1 MGALMELPRINLTEL
16 WLVFGPAWLVMMA
29 DVDSASIITAMQ
41 TGASTKYEFV
51 LVLLLLVIPLYFI
64 QEVAGRVG
72 AVTRKGLGLLIREN
86 FSRNIAIA
94 LSVPM
99 AAADFLSYV
108 VNYAG
113 IAIGMSILGVSPII
127 SIPIAYIVHI
137 LIVFNKRYESAEKVL
152 LAVSMV
158 MLVAYLA
165 AMRNGISNYPLVP
178 SQLDNSFFFLLAAN
192 VGAVIMP
199 FMLFYQT
206 TATAQKKF
214 HCVNATKIET
224 LVGAFASQLIM
235 IAIVVVSSS
244 LAIGSQLS
252 NPEAI
257 SGAIMSIGGGI
268 APYIFALGLVAAGF
282 LALVVISMAS
292 AWGVAEAVGIK
303 RDGWFKIYV
312 LESLPA
318 AAVPILYPHLISLTL
333 NLMVALVFV
342 LIGPVIALGLIAR
355 KKRLMGKCALC
366 GWEGAAFWGSV
377 ILIIAC
383 GLAAF
388 I

>member
-1 MGALMELPRINLTEL
+1 MELPKIDLSEL

-41 TGASTKYEFV
+41 TGASTKYEFII
-51 LVLLLLVIPLYFI
+51 VLLLLVIPLYFI

-72 AVTRKGLGLLIREN
+72 AATKKGLGHLIREN
-86 FSRNIAIA
+86 FSRKIAVA
-94 LSVPM
+94 LSLPM

-113 IAIGMSILGVSPII
+113 IAIGASILGVPPII
-127 SIPIAYIVHI
+127 SIPVAYAIHI
-137 LIVFNKRYESAEKVL
+137 LIVFKKRYESAEKIL
-152 LAVSMV
+152 LAVSVIMV
-158 MLVAYLA
+158 VAYLA
-165 AMRNGISNYPLVP
+165 FMRGGISSYPLLP
-178 SQLDNSFFFLLAAN
+178 SSLDDSFFFLLAAN

-214 HCVNATKIET
+214 HSVQATRIET
-224 LVGAFASQLIM
+224 IVGAFASQAIM

-244 LAIGSQLS
+244 LAFGPSFTSSDGIA
-252 NPEAI
+252 N
-257 SGAIMSIGGGI
+257 AIMGIGGGV
-268 APYIFALGLVAAGF
+268 APFIFAIGLVAAGF
-282 LALVVISMAS
+282 LALVVISLAS
-292 AWGVAEAVGIK
+292 AWGVAEALDIK

-318 AAVPILYPHLISLTL
+318 AAVPLLYPHLVSLTL
-333 NLMVALVFV
+333 SLMVALVFV
-342 LIGPVIALGLIAR
+342 LIGPVIAMGLLAQDE
-355 KKRLMGKCALC
+355 RLMGRHTLR
-366 GWEGAAFWGSV
+366 GWGRIAFWGSV
-377 ILIIAC
+377 LAVIAC